1 MEIILIKVVMVFIY
15 EFFFLE
21 MKVFIKNLK
30 VLIIMNING
39 ILNIVGF
46 KMFLFYVIR
55 DESF

>member
-1 MEIILIKVVMVFIY
+1 MEIILIKVVTVFIY